1 MALANYTIRIDP
13 RHERIRDLEM
23 IGMIKVLAKF
33 APKRIMK
40 VIQCDLSP
48 IYLRLYGT
56 DDNPTPDQDW
66 REGRVRPVP
75 AGMVD

>member
-1 MALANYTIRIDP
+1 MTITIRIDP

-23 IGMIKVLAKF
+23 IGMIKVLARTS
-33 APKRIMK
+33 PKQVLK
-40 VIQCDLSP
+40 VVQRDINRV
-48 IYLRLYGT
+48 YTRLYCT
-56 DDNPTPDQDW
+56 DDNPQPDQDW

>member
-1 MALANYTIRIDP
+1 MTITIRIDP

-23 IGMIKVLAKF
+23 IGMIKVLART
-33 APKRIMK
+33 APKQIVK
-40 VIQCDLSP
+40 VIQRDIDRVYSR
-48 IYLRLYGT
+48 IYT
-56 DDNPTPDQDW
+56 AMPDQDW

>member
-1 MALANYTIRIDP
+1 MTITIRIDP

-23 IGMIKVLAKF
+23 IGMIKLLAKH

-40 VIQCDLSP
+40 VITSDLDRVYSR
-48 IYLRLYGT
+48 IYNS
-56 DDNPTPDQDW
+56 DDSPTPDQDW

-75 AGMVD
+75 AGMEG